1 MGKSSSSQSKVSEPA
16 FTIQTL
22 QNGGH
27 PHVEEFTR
35 KRGLYGSNQSYRCLS
50 DSAKKNFFIILNY
63 QKDFSAPTLSGTRV
77 SGGFDKFQH
86 PITSNSGEK
95 VAKALQEMPTVA
107 RTNKYCSLRVV
118 QIPGDISSPLQAS
131 SQPKIAT
138 LASQS
143 TSLQSRTVSKPSS
156 QSRNSLVERSSP
168 CMEWQRSVSSPSRSY
183 N

>member
-1 MGKSSSSQSKVSEPA
+1 MGKSSSSQSKASEPA

-27 PHVEEFTR
+27 PRVEEFTR
-35 KRGLYGSNQSYRCLS
+35 KRGLYGNNQSHRCLS
-50 DSAKKNFFIILNY
+50 DSAKRNFFIILNY
-63 QKDFSAPTLSGTRV
+63 QKDFSAPTLSGTRI
-77 SGGFDKFQH
+77 SGVFDKFQH
-86 PITSNSGEK
+86 PITSNSGGK

-107 RTNKYCSLRVV
+107 RTNKYCSSRVV
-118 QIPGDISSPLQAS
+118 QIPGDISSLLQAS

-143 TSLQSRTVSKPSS
+143 TYEAELSLNPLARAEILWW
-156 QSRNSLVERSSP
+156 RNHLHASNDRALF
-168 CMEWQRSVSSPSRSY
+168 QLSPSRSY